1 MRQHIFVR
9 LFWLHADHVR
19 TAIER
24 EHHGNAK
31 MRFGSVQWRRAEI
44 NAGVCTRANKII
56 AAAADTHHPAVDTG
70 AAAVAAQGRSRA
82 APATAARP
90 EAAVRRPA
98 AHRDCRPCQCSP
110 ATFSHGHP
118 GHHARATG
126 ADDAAARAP
135 ADERLRAS
143 ASVSAAGL
151 APCACG
157 GGLRGA

>member
-1 MRQHIFVR
+1 MRQHNFVR

-19 TAIER
+19 RAIESD
-24 EHHGNAK
+24 HLFNAK
-31 MRFGSVQWRRAEI
+31 MRFGSVQCRRAEI
-44 NAGVCTRANKII
+44 NAGVCTRTSKII

-118 GHHARATG
+118 GQRARATG
-126 ADDAAARAP
+126 ADDAARAP
-135 ADERLRAS
+135 ADERRRAS
-143 ASVSAAGL
+143 ASAAGL
-151 APCACG
+151 APCAACG